1 MILPGFLFSAL
12 LGMLLSYLDR
22 KLTARLQYRQ
32 GPPWYQPL
40 ADIIKLFGKETIVP
54 EGAAQWVF
62 LGAPLVGLAAAA
74 LVATILWQVNLSKLA
89 GFAGDL
95 IVVLYLLFIPAI
107 ATILGGSASRN
118 PISALGASREMKL
131 VLSYELPFILA
142 VLTVASRSKSLVLAN
157 ILGYQA
163 ASAPVILSLS
173 GVIAFLVALL
183 AVQAKLGFVPFD
195 IAEAEQELA
204 GGPYMEYSGPPLA
217 LFKLTRLILLSAL
230 PLLLVT
236 LFMGGLDAWFILKY
250 LLVLVLIVLIKN
262 TSPRLRIDQALK
274 FFWGP
279 LTILAIIG
287 FVLSAIGW

>member
-1 MILPGFLFSAL
+1 LILPGFLFSVL
-12 LGMLLSYLDR
+12 LGMLLSYIDR

-40 ADIIKLFGKETIVP
+40 ADIVKLLGKETLVP
-54 EGAAQWVF
+54 EGAAKWVF

-131 VLSYELPFILA
+131 VLAYELPFILA
-142 VLTVASRSKSLVLAN
+142 VLTVAARSKSLVLAN

-163 ASAPVILSLS
+163 AHAPAILSIS
-173 GVIAFLVALL
+173 GLIAFLVALL

-204 GGPYMEYSGPPLA
+204 AGPYLEYSGPALA
-217 LFKLTRLILLSAL
+217 VYKLTRLILLSSL

-287 FVLSAIGW
+287 FVLSAVGW

>member
-1 MILPGFLFSAL
+1 ML
-12 LGMLLSYLDR
+12 LGMLLSYIDR

-32 GPPWYQPL
+32 GPPLLQPL
-40 ADIIKLFGKETIVP
+40 ADIVKLFGKETIVP
-54 EGAAQWVF
+54 EGAARWVF

-142 VLTVASRSKSLVLAN
+142 VLTVATRSQSLVLAN

-163 ASAPVILSLS
+163 SHAPAILSIS

-195 IAEAEQELA
+195 IAEAEQEIA
-204 GGPYMEYSGPPLA
+204 AGPYMEYSGPALA
-217 LFKLTRLILLSAL
+217 MFKLTRLILLSSL

-287 FVLSAIGW
+287 FVLSARGW